1 MNTSSLFESRIE
13 LLYDK
18 YSDMLF
24 RLCLVHLG
32 SRSDAED
39 AVQDVFEKFINNLPV
54 FNDDEHEK
62 AWFIRVAINCCHD
75 RKRKK
80 AYRNLVSLDSIEFC
94 AVSPPEEYNWVLN
107 ELIALP
113 EKYKAPLLLHYI
125 EGYSIR
131 EIAAAL
137 ELTESA
143 VKVRLYRAREKLKI
157 QLEEECVYV

>member
-18 YSDMLF
+18 YADMLF

-39 AVQDVFEKFINNLPV
+39 AVQDVFEKFINHLPS

-75 RKRKK
+75 RRRKK
-80 AYRNLVSLDSIEFC
+80 AYRSFVSLDSIEFS
-94 AVSPPEEYNWVLN
+94 AVSPPDESNWVLK
-107 ELIALP
+107 ELISLP

-125 EGYSIR
+125 EGYSVR
-131 EIAAAL
+131 EISAAL
-137 ELTESA
+137 DITESA
-143 VKVRLYRAREKLKI
+143 VKVRLHRAREKLKI
-157 QLEEECVYV
+157 QLKEECVYV